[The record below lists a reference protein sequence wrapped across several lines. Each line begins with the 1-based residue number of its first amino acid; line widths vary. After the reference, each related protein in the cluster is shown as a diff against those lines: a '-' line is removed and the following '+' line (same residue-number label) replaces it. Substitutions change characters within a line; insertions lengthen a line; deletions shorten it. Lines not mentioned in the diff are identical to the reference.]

1 MRIYTDHCNLAYI
14 FKPEASVSSVP
25 KTTAQRLENWKMVL
39 AQYDYM
45 IMHTSDERICWGDL
59 LSRRVNVAAVVVG
72 AVAVFASSAPDET
85 MPSRGAF
92 REVQQ
97 QARAGLGAMISGAS
111 LFTTP
116 VGRVTKDSD
125 DLFRVVLDG
134 RDVL

>member
-1 MRIYTDHCNLAYI
+1 
-14 FKPEASVSSVP
+14 
-25 KTTAQRLENWKMVL
+25 
-39 AQYDYM
+39 
-45 IMHTSDERICWGDL
+45 
-59 LSRRVNVAAVVVG
+59 
-72 AVAVFASSAPDET
+72 